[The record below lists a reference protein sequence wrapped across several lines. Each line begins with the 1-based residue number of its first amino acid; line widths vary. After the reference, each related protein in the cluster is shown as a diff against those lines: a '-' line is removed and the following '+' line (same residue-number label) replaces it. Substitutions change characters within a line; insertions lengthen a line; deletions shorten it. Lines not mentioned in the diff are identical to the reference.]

1 MGRAR
6 FYFGIT
12 RVAYA
17 ELRVSALAKIKNP
30 DDLKLRKSILNQ
42 GEMMKKTM
50 WMAKFLQAT
59 LLVGLT
65 LLSGLAKAEE
75 QSTLSNKIENV
86 DFSTLPGGRVAIRI
100 KTTQPLA
107 NPPAGFTLNNPSRIA
122 LDFPNVANGLSKS
135 NISADQGALKS
146 VTLAQGKERTRMV
159 LNLSKSVGY
168 NASASGNEVTI
179 ILQASE
185 ANASAS
191 IETKFAEPSLGQQ
204 QFAIN
209 NVDFA
214 RGKNGEG
221 RIIVDLSNAS
231 AGINIKQKGKTIV
244 VDFINTDVPAN
255 LQRRLN
261 VTNFNTPVI
270 YVDTMK
276 QGKNGRMVIEPKGNW
291 EQSAYQADKKFIIDV
306 RQVVEDPNKL
316 VRGNKPGYAG
326 EKLSLSFQNIE
337 VRAVLQV
344 IADFTGLN
352 IVTSDTVTGN
362 LTLRLK
368 DVPWDQAM
376 DIITQSKGLSMRKT
390 GNVILVAPSDEL
402 AAKEKQALEAIQ
414 QIDDLEPVRTEVYTL
429 KYMKAESLKD
439 ILSDPKQKILSKR
452 GSAVLDPRTNTVF
465 VQDTPKYLEQVQAII
480 NKTDVAVRQVMIESR
495 LVIADDKY
503 SKALG
508 ARFGVTQTSTPGR
521 SASTIGSTIGNRPT
535 NTTATTITQGTH
547 NGTAQTALTDQF
559 FDGNAVLTSSDGLPD
574 LNTNLPVTNAF
585 GSFAYSLFHL
595 PAGLL
600 LNFELTAMESDGRG
614 KVVSSPRVTTA
625 NQRKAKIASGTEIPY
640 LEASS
645 SGAATVS
652 FKAAVL
658 SLEVTPQITP
668 DDKII
673 MELDVKKDR
682 VGQIFSGIPSIET
695 QNINTQVLVGNG
707 ETAVLG
713 GIFEQTERNDVEKV
727 PFFGDLPVLGNLF
740 KRKTV
745 LNNKTELLIFITPK
759 IMSEDLNL
767 Q

>member
-1 MGRAR
+1 MSQSEFTISR
-6 FYFGIT
+6 
-12 RVAYA
+12 
-17 ELRVSALAKIKNP
+17 EIKNSGI
-30 DDLKLRKSILNQ
+30 KNQ
-42 GEMMKKTM
+42 GGKMKKTM
-50 WMAKFLQAT
+50 WMSRFLQAS
-59 LLVGLT
+59 LLAGLM
-65 LLSGLAKAEE
+65 LLSGLTLAEE
-75 QSTLSNKIENV
+75 QSSLSNKIETI

-100 KTTQPLA
+100 KTTQALT
-107 NPPAGFTLNNPSRIA
+107 NPPAGFTLNNPARIA
-122 LDFPNVANGLSKS
+122 LDFPNVANGLAKT
-135 NISADQGALKS
+135 NIPADQGALKS

-159 LNLSKSVGY
+159 LNLSKNVAY
-168 NASASGNEVTI
+168 NAAANGNEVI
-179 ILQASE
+179 ITLQANE
-185 ANASAS
+185 ANANQG

-204 QFAIN
+204 QFSLK

-221 RIIVDLSNAS
+221 RIIVDLSDAS

-244 VDFINTDVPAN
+244 VDFINTNVPDN

-270 YVDTMK
+270 FVDTMK
-276 QGKNGRMVIEPKGNW
+276 QGKNGRMVIEPQGSW

-306 RQVVEDPNKL
+306 RPIVDNPNKL
-316 VRGNKPGYAG
+316 VRGAKTGYAG
-326 EKLSLSFQNIE
+326 EKLSLNFQNIE

-376 DIITQSKGLSMRKT
+376 DIITQSKGLAMRKT
-390 GNVILVAPSDEL
+390 GNVILVAPADEL
-402 AAKEKQALEAIQ
+402 ATKEKQALEASQ
-414 QIDDLEPVRTEVYTL
+414 QIEDLEALRTEVFTL
-429 KYMKAESLKD
+429 KYMRAEDLVKIITDS
-439 ILSDPKQKILSKR
+439 KQKILSKR
-452 GSAVLDPRTNTVF
+452 GSAVPDVRTNNVF

-503 SKALG
+503 SRALG
-508 ARFGVTQTSTPGR
+508 ARFGVNKLNTTGNSSYAIGGNLAQTSTVGA
-521 SASTIGSTIGNRPT
+521 SQASTTGVSGPTSPSGST
-535 NTTATTITQGTH
+535 
-547 NGTAQTALTDQF
+547 
-559 FDGNAVLTSSDGLPD
+559 DGLQS
-574 LNTNLPVTNAF
+574 NLGLTKASGSLAF
-585 GSFAYSLFHL
+585 SLFRL

-600 LNFELTAMESDGRG
+600 LNLELTAMESDGRG

-625 NQRKAKIASGTEIPY
+625 NQHKAKIASGTEIPY

-645 SGAATVS
+645 SGAATVA
-652 FKAAVL
+652 FKSAVL

-682 VGQIFSGIPSIET
+682 VGQVYSGVPSIET

-713 GIFEQTERNDVEKV
+713 GIYEQTTRNDVEKV
-727 PFFGDLPVLGNLF
+727 PFFGDLPIMGNLF

-745 LNNKTELLIFITPK
+745 QNDRTELLIFVTPK
-759 IMSEDLNL
+759 IMDDSLTL
-767 Q
+767 H